1 MFISV
6 NFTDFG
12 QVAKLNYMYVY
23 IFIDNIMPQTN
34 PIRGLFMVW
43 WQRAL
48 YFLFSC
54 RGDAGEEFF
63 LFYPSLLFLK
73 KRLDLAR
80 KLGTGIAIWEIGQ
93 GLDYFYDLLWFS
105 NHFNFKQKELYYLHL
120 HHQCG
125 QWLRAFTAWAQSQIW
140 IW

>member
-1 MFISV
+1 
-6 NFTDFG
+6 
-12 QVAKLNYMYVY
+12 
-23 IFIDNIMPQTN
+23 MPQTN

-105 NHFNFKQKELYYLHL
+105 NHFNFNQTKGIILFASTPS
-120 HHQCG
+120 
-125 QWLRAFTAWAQSQIW
+125 LRSMVESFYSVGTIPNLDLITASPFAIYSGSYNFFLLQEC
-140 IW
+140 